1 VKAIGVGFL
10 GAGLVTQAIHIPALQ
25 RFAADFRIVSV
36 MDVDAALAEG
46 VAELHGASWTTD
58 EDVLIANEDVDVVVI
73 ASPDRFHA
81 RHLLKACAAGK
92 AGVLA
97 EKPLVLDPADLVD
110 VRTAFD
116 GSPTELVVGNM
127 HAYDE
132 TFQVAL
138 TRWRAM
144 DTPVTAVDV
153 RCYLPSNEEMT
164 ALATTLV
171 RSGAA
176 LTATAAPSELALVSA
191 GITSVA
197 IHDIPLVRQFV
208 PAVPKLDC
216 ARFVHP
222 WGYFLQGSADD
233 VVIRYIGMMEG
244 AWRPDWS
251 MTVCGAAA
259 RLHIEFQPSF
269 VLAGSCTVRIETP
282 TSTWTGR
289 GTRSGYEGEWD
300 EMRRLLRGEGPAQI
314 ELHRAVDDAQYA
326 LDLVRQLPSIW
337 KEAVSA

>member
-1 VKAIGVGFL
+1 VKPIGVGFL
-10 GAGLVTQAIHIPALQ
+10 GAGLVTQAIHLPALQ

-36 MDVDAALAEG
+36 MDVDAGVAQG
-46 VAELHGASWTTD
+46 VAELHEASWTTD
-58 EDVLIANEDVDVVVI
+58 EDVLITNEDVDVLVV

-97 EKPLVLDPADLVD
+97 EKPLVLDPADLVE
-110 VRTAFD
+110 VRDAIAD
-116 GSPTELVVGNM
+116 SPTELVVGTM

-132 TFQVAL
+132 VFLEAL
-138 TRWRAM
+138 ARWRALE
-144 DTPVTAVDV
+144 TAVTAVDV
-153 RCYLPSNEEMT
+153 RCYLPANDEMT

-171 RSGAA
+171 RSS
-176 LTATAAPSELALVSA
+176 TAVTASAAPAELALAST

-208 PAVPKLDC
+208 PSVPKLDC

-222 WGYFLQGSADD
+222 WGYFVQGAADD

-251 MTVCGAAA
+251 MTVCGPAA

-282 TSTWTGR
+282 TSTWTGQ

-300 EMRRLLRGEGPAQI
+300 EMRRLLRGEGPPRI
-314 ELHRAVDDAQYA
+314 ELRRAIDDAQYA
-326 LDLVRQLPSIW
+326 LDLVGQLPSIW
-337 KEAVSA
+337 KETISV